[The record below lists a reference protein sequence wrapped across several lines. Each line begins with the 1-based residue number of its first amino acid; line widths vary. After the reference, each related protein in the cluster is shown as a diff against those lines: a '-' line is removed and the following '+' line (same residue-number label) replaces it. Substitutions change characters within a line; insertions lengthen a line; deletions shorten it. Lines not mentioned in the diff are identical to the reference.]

1 MMYQKIL
8 AAMDTSTVGDRVFAT
23 ALNLAKLNNSHLKL
37 LHVLSP
43 EEEDSPISFGV
54 VSREFNKELIAK
66 YRQKWEDFEKQCL
79 EMLQSRVNEAT
90 TADVSTEFIQ
100 AEGVPGKQICKVA
113 EEWGAELIVM
123 GRRGHSVF
131 SELVI
136 GSVSSYVIHRAKC
149 SVLVVQN

>member
-1 MMYQKIL
+1 MYQKIL

-100 AEGVPGKQICKVA
+100 AEGVPGKQICKIA

-149 SVLVVQN
+149 SVLVVQD

>member
-1 MMYQKIL
+1 MYQKIL
-8 AAMDTSTVGDRVFAT
+8 ATMDTSAAGDQVFAA

-43 EEEDSPISFGV
+43 EEGETPLKFGAI
-54 VSREFNKELIAK
+54 SREFNKELIAQ
-66 YRQKWEDFEKQCL
+66 YQQKWKDFDKKCL
-79 EMLQSRVNEAT
+79 DILQSRANEAT
-90 TADVSTEFIQ
+90 TAGVSTEFIQ
-100 AEGVPGKQICKVA
+100 TEGVPGKQICKVA

-123 GRRGHSVF
+123 GRRGHSIV

-149 SVLVVQN
+149 SVLVVQQ

>member
-1 MMYQKIL
+1 MYQKIL
-8 AAMDTSTVGDRVFAT
+8 AAMDISTIGDRVFDT
-23 ALNLAKLNNSHLKL
+23 ALDLAKLNNSQLKL

-54 VSREFNKELIAK
+54 VSREFNKELIAE
-66 YRQKWEDFEKQCL
+66 YRQKWEDFEKKCL
-79 EMLQSRVNEAT
+79 EMLQSRTSEAT
-90 TADVSTEFIQ
+90 TAGVSTEFIQ
-100 AEGVPGKQICKVA
+100 AEGVPGKQICKLA
-113 EEWGAELIVM
+113 EEWGPQLIVM

-136 GSVSSYVIHRAKC
+136 GSVSSYVIHRVKC

>member
-54 VSREFNKELIAK
+54 VPREFNKELIAK

-90 TADVSTEFIQ
+90 TANVSTEFIQ

-136 GSVSSYVIHRAKC
+136 GSVSSYVIHRVKC